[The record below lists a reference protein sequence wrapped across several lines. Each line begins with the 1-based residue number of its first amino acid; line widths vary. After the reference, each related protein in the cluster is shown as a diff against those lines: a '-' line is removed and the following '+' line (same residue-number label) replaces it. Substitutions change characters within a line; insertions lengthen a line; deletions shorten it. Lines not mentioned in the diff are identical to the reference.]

1 MIECYSRDIPFEA
14 DFTNGRH
21 TGMADAPEEKGGK
34 EAGFNPREL
43 LEAAL
48 ASCLNIMLRVYAQ
61 KHDIPL
67 EHVMVSVTLDQ
78 RNAAEAVFEYTLE
91 LEGPLTEAQRRE
103 LVQETRSCPVHQTL
117 SGKISFNC
125 TLA

>member
-1 MIECYSRDIPFEA
+1 MIECYSRKIPFEA
-14 DFTNGRH
+14 DFTNGKH
-21 TGMADAPEEKGGK
+21 TGRADAPEEKGGG

-48 ASCLNIMLRVYAQ
+48 ACCLNIWLRVYAQ

-67 EHVMVSVTLDQ
+67 EHVMVRVTLNQ
-78 RNAAEAVFEYTLE
+78 LNAAEAVFDYALK
-91 LEGPLTEAQRRE
+91 LQGPLTETQRRE
-103 LVQETRSCPVHQTL
+103 LVLETHSCPVHQIL